1 MWYDKAV
8 HVKKWYYLLKS
19 EIYRKNIKVKKVK
32 TSAVYS
38 QRKIDYFVEEIL
50 SVIKVDVS
58 RNFKTTM
65 EVRQET

>member
-8 HVKKWYYLLKS
+8 HVKKWYYLLKF

-38 QRKIDYFVEEIL
+38 QLKIDYFVEEIL
-50 SVIKVDVS
+50 SVIKADVS
-58 RNFKTTM
+58 CNFKTTM

>member
-1 MWYDKAV
+1 MWYDRAV

>member
-1 MWYDKAV
+1 MWYDRAV

-58 RNFKTTM
+58 RNFKTTT